1 MFKICFFYIVI
12 AFFMMI
18 GVVFGHHKNEK
29 YAFDNLYKYSI
40 KKSENAVKFKSAII
54 NNEISAVVEE
64 QINKKKSKDGDYGMV
79 SFILFEDGVIKID
92 QFKKSKY
99 RNGYMPSHSVGK
111 SLVSLVTGYAV
122 CGGYIESINHK
133 IDYPTVE
140 NTLYENQVLLDLLN
154 MAAGDEHI
162 IGQRYYKTDNKIKG
176 KGQNV
181 NTQPIRRIM
190 KKYFKDSKPFRDVE
204 NGTWNTTTGQME
216 FQKYNYSAM
225 TTNVIMNYVIYKT
238 GDDWNKLLHKIFAED
253 AKVQRNVYFG
263 KSIEKHKSG
272 NRSSGEYGRYTFFA
286 DRYDYLRIAYSMMNH
301 WNNDTCVGKYL
312 KSMYE
317 NRINKNHDRNYNK
330 RTDTSVSQMATSYG
344 GQFHFDLYGLE
355 HKTILAMDGF
365 AGQQLIIDFDR
376 QRIIQVSSTDLH
388 YDWRNTVYK
397 QLQKD

>member
-1 MFKICFFYIVI
+1 MLKIWLLYIVFT
-12 AFFMMI
+12 FFMMI

-92 QFKKSKY
+92 QYKKSKY

-162 IGQRYYKTDNKIKG
+162 IGQRYYHSDNAIKG
-176 KGQNV
+176 KGLNV
-181 NTQPIRRIM
+181 NTQPIKRVM
-190 KKYFKDSKPFRDVE
+190 KNILFLIFLFLMSCGTSIKQIEVKEISDVQFMGIEDNQIILKSELNLYNPNNKNLRASQVYSKIYFNAKFFGEFENLDKILLKKNNFTKINCLIKINTDALSLSMIYMSQFDLNFDGFVKINFPNKKFKFNLDYELDSK
-204 NGTWNTTTGQME
+204 
-216 FQKYNYSAM
+216 
-225 TTNVIMNYVIYKT
+225 
-238 GDDWNKLLHKIFAED
+238 LLT
-253 AKVQRNVYFG
+253 
-263 KSIEKHKSG
+263 EK
-272 NRSSGEYGRYTFFA
+272 F
-286 DRYDYLRIAYSMMNH
+286 L
-301 WNNDTCVGKYL
+301 NNL
-312 KSMYE
+312 
-317 NRINKNHDRNYNK
+317 
-330 RTDTSVSQMATSYG
+330 
-344 GQFHFDLYGLE
+344 
-355 HKTILAMDGF
+355 
-365 AGQQLIIDFDR
+365 
-376 QRIIQVSSTDLH
+376 
-388 YDWRNTVYK
+388 
-397 QLQKD
+397 

>member
-1 MFKICFFYIVI
+1 
-12 AFFMMI
+12 MI
-18 GVVFGHHKNEK
+18 GVVFADHKNEK
-29 YAFDNLYKYSI
+29 YAFDHLYKY
-40 KKSENAVKFKSAII
+40 KVNKSENYVEFKSAIT
-54 NNEISAVVEE
+54 NNEISKVVEE
-64 QINKKKSKDGDYGMV
+64 QINNKKSKDGDYGMV

-111 SLVSLVTGYAV
+111 SLVSLVTGYAM
-122 CGGYIESINHK
+122 CGGYIDSINHR

-162 IGQRYYKTDNKIKG
+162 IGQRYYDKDNRIKG

-181 NTQPIRRIM
+181 NTQPISRIM
-190 KKYFKDSKPFRDVE
+190 KKYFKNTVAFRDVE
-204 NGTWNTTTGQME
+204 TQHA
-216 FQKYNYSAM
+216 QKYNYSAM

-238 GDDWNKLLHKIFAED
+238 GDDWNKLLHKIFTED
-253 AKVQRNVYFG
+253 AKVKRNVYFG
-263 KSIEKHKSG
+263 KSIEKHKTG

-286 DRYDYLRIAYSMMNH
+286 DRYDYLRIAYLMMNH

-317 NRINKNHDRNYNK
+317 NRIDKDHNRNYTK
-330 RTDTSVSQMATSYG
+330 RTDMSVSQMAKSYG
-344 GQFHFDLYGLE
+344 GQFHFDLHGLE

-376 QRIIQVSSTDLH
+376 QRIIQLSSTDLH
-388 YDWRNTVYK
+388 YDWQNTVYK
-397 QLQKD
+397 SLSQD

>member
-1 MFKICFFYIVI
+1 MLKIRLLYIVFT
-12 AFFMMI
+12 FFMMI

-29 YAFDNLYKYSI
+29 YGFDKLYKYSI
-40 KKSENAVKFKSAII
+40 KKSENVVEFKSVII

-111 SLVSLVTGYAV
+111 SLVSLVTGYAI
-122 CGGYIESINHK
+122 CGGYIDSIDRR

-140 NTLYENQVLLDLLN
+140 NTLYENQILLNLLN

-162 IGQRYYKTDNKIKG
+162 IGERYYRSDNAIKG
-176 KGQNV
+176 NGLNV
-181 NTQPIRRIM
+181 NTQPIKRVM
-190 KKYFKDSKPFRDVE
+190 KRYFKNTKPIIDEKGV
-204 NGTWNTTTGQME
+204 WNTSTGE
-216 FQKYNYSAM
+216 IEGRKYNYSAM

-238 GDDWNKLLHKIFAED
+238 GDDWNKLLHKVFTED
-253 AKVQRNVYFG
+253 AKIKRNVYFG
-263 KSIEKHKSG
+263 KSIQKNKEG

-317 NRINKNHDRNYNK
+317 NRIDKAHNRNYNK
-330 RTDTSVSQMATSYG
+330 RTDMSVSQMAKSYG
-344 GQFHFDLYGLE
+344 GQFHFDLHGLE

-388 YDWRNTVYK
+388 YDWQNTVYK

>member
-1 MFKICFFYIVI
+1 MLKIWLLYIVFT
-12 AFFMMI
+12 FFMMI

-29 YAFDNLYKYSI
+29 YAFDKLYKYSI
-40 KKSENAVKFKSAII
+40 KKSQDAVEFKSAIM

-64 QINKKKSKDGDYGMV
+64 QINKKKSKNGDYGMV

-111 SLVSLVTGYAV
+111 SLVSLVTGYAM
-122 CGGYIESINHK
+122 CGGYIDDINHN
-133 IDYPTVE
+133 IDYPTVA

-162 IGQRYYKTDNKIKG
+162 IGQRYYHSDNAIKG
-176 KGQNV
+176 KGLNV
-181 NTQPIRRIM
+181 NTQPIKRVM
-190 KKYFKDSKPFRDVE
+190 KRYFKDTKPFRDVE
-204 NGTWNTTTGQME
+204 NGSWNTTTGQME

-225 TTNVIMNYVIYKT
+225 TTNVVMNYVIYKT
-238 GDDWNKLLHKIFAED
+238 GDDWNKLLHNIFTED
-253 AKVQRNVYFG
+253 AKVKRNVYFG
-263 KSIEKHKSG
+263 KSIRKNKEG

-301 WNNDTCVGKYL
+301 WNNDTCIGKYL

-317 NRINKNHDRNYNK
+317 NRIDKNYDRNYNK
-330 RTDTSVSQMATSYG
+330 RTDMSVSQMATSYG

-365 AGQQLIIDFDR
+365 GGQQLIIDFDR